1 MFYNVFLLHFFAS
14 SVYFLWN
21 KQVFDAAVGD
31 VTITPERIRDA
42 YFTMPYAQSGLSLL
56 MLSENDSKPIQWIFL
71 EPLTKELWFAT
82 VGGFLFTGFV
92 VWMIE
97 LPNNPEYQ
105 GSRLRQFST
114 TSYFAFSTLTFS
126 HGLQFELKLLYSI
139 SIYDGLLVVNI

>member
-1 MFYNVFLLHFFAS
+1 MFKFLSAFVFVS
-14 SVYFLWN
+14 SVHFLWN

-31 VTITPERIRDA
+31 VTITPERIREAD
-42 YFTMPYAQSGLSLL
+42 FTMPYAQSGLSLL
-56 MLSENDSKPIQWIFL
+56 MLSENDSKTIQWIFL

-97 LPNNPEYQ
+97 LPKNPEYQ

-114 TSYFAFSTLTFS
+114 ASYFAFSTLTFS
-126 HGLQFELKLLYSI
+126 HGQHFELKLLYNM
-139 SIYDGLLVVNI
+139 SIYDGL